1 MICAAWSS
9 TFIIPK
15 WGSRREILAWCAVC
29 SAVLLGSSGTL
40 AGWRGEFS
48 HTADA
53 TAPLVLGAGTAG
65 AGRVASD
72 WLRGSRPRAD
82 AWTVRWRA
90 WRTWLA
96 RFFKGFNHAHGT
108 VVGFHF

>member
-29 SAVLLGSSGTL
+29 SAVLQRSSGTL
-40 AGWRGEFS
+40 AGGRGEFS
-48 HTADA
+48 HAADA
-53 TAPLVLGAGTAG
+53 TASLVLGAGTAG

-82 AWTVRWRA
+82 AWAAGGRRWRGWWA
-90 WRTWLA
+90 WLA
-96 RFFKGFNHAHGT
+96 RFFK
-108 VVGFHF
+108 